1 MWIIIFQN
9 SLLSRADSSK
19 VIEHYPPI
27 TRLKVLILWSNEG
40 LLFVFLD
47 FPKIIQNLNPTLKMH
62 FLN

>member
-9 SLLSRADSSK
+9 YLLSRADSSK

-27 TRLKVLILWSNEG
+27 TRLKILFLWSNEG
-40 LLFVFLD
+40 QLFVFLD
-47 FPKIIQNLNPTLKMH
+47 FSKISENLNPTLKMH